1 MSIQSIGTALTF
13 QTPAAQVADTAAV
26 VSGLAARQSGTLTT
40 QATKGAGAANAVT
53 TGTQAPTTPSQDT
66 SGEESLSAAISSVKE
81 YIKPFNNRIEFNIDD
96 EVGRVVIKVV
106 DKETEEV
113 LLQIPSEEMLA
124 IAKTLDNIKGLFV
137 RQQA

>member
-1 MSIQSIGTALTF
+1 MSIQSIGTTLTF
-13 QTPAAQVADTAAV
+13 QAPAAQLADAAAV
-26 VSGLAARQSGTLTT
+26 VGGLAASQSGALTT
-40 QATKGAGAANAVT
+40 QAAKGADAANAVT
-53 TGTQAPTTPSQDT
+53 TGTQTPATPDREA
-66 SGEESLSAAISSVKE
+66 SGEESLSAAISSVEE